1 MNITEEFIEH
11 SILDESLS
19 KTINE
24 DGSDDIFIE
33 IVQLIFE
40 HANSRV
46 KEYPNAI
53 QHLKSRKYSLAR
65 SAIDRFDS
73 FHSTVLNLRR
83 TLRSLIAG
91 IVISSAITDQKAIAD
106 YKKKWESYD
115 DKEGSKDPFSFH
127 HQVIY
132 KQFIKV
138 STLNDLE
145 TFNEYFHQY
154 LVEMAFKLA
163 AMLIQRLNYTIE
175 YFQDDEA
182 FKDVCRETTLNLEN
196 FRKEIEK
203 LKRRPLNI
211 NHIDT

>member
-1 MNITEEFIEH
+1 LKITEEFKEN
-11 SILDESLS
+11 SIFDESLS

-115 DKEGSKDPFSFH
+115 DKP
-127 HQVIY
+127 
-132 KQFIKV
+132 
-138 STLNDLE
+138 
-145 TFNEYFHQY
+145 
-154 LVEMAFKLA
+154 
-163 AMLIQRLNYTIE
+163 
-175 YFQDDEA
+175 
-182 FKDVCRETTLNLEN
+182 
-196 FRKEIEK
+196 
-203 LKRRPLNI
+203 
-211 NHIDT
+211 